1 VKARWVII
9 AAGSLAVAGAA
20 AYVVRLDRMVTREF
34 KGRHWTL
41 PAQVYAAPLELYAG
55 LPLSPGDI
63 EATLRRLGY
72 RRVAAQVRTGTYR
85 EADGQ
90 FEVGLRAT
98 RFAEGARAAE
108 TLYIATSGG
117 TIASLRDAQGRTVPI
132 IRLDPLLIGSIF
144 PIHGEDRIV
153 VTPSE
158 VPPLLPRALVAVEDR
173 DFYTNIG
180 IDPTAMLRALWVDL
194 RAGAIKQGGSTLTQ
208 QLVKSI
214 YLSPRRT
221 LWRKIR
227 EAIMAVSLEMHFS
240 KSDLMNTYINEIHLG
255 QDGNRAID
263 GFGLASEF
271 YFGTP
276 LDELDVDQIA
286 TLVALVRGPSYYNPR
301 RHPQRTLAR
310 RNLVLREMSEQ
321 HVITAAAAAQ
331 AQMRPLGV
339 TAKSEGAYY
348 PAYLDLVRA
357 TLRRDYP
364 EQELTETGLRVFTN
378 LDPRVQADAERI
390 LEQRLTYLDR
400 LHRHKGGPL
409 EGAVVVT
416 APQSGDVIAVVGG
429 RDSGFDGFNR
439 ALDGYRE
446 IGSLVKPFVYLA
458 AMESGRYNPTSIID
472 DEPVSIRLSNG
483 RVWRPKNYTRENYG
497 PVPLVRALAD
507 SLNDASVNLGM
518 DVGLDKVIH
527 VLQQFGLTRTPP
539 EDPSLLLGA
548 IGLSPLEVAQ
558 LYGGLANGG
567 FRTELRAVRAVI
579 SADGKPLKAFQVEL
593 QAVAPA
599 AAVYEV
605 DSMLEQV
612 VEQGTGRPARAI
624 LPPGLVVAGKT
635 GTGPDLRDSWFA
647 GFSGDQLAVV
657 WVGYDDDSPTH
668 YTGESGALS
677 IWSRLMAETATSSWS
692 EPMPDSLE
700 DVTID
705 FDTGFSAG
713 ARCSDDLVMLPVPAG
728 TPPPPLKPGCSGAP
742 LGATLQGAA
751 HQLLH
756 RVVRALA
763 GLVH

>member
-1 VKARWVII
+1 M
-9 AAGSLAVAGAA
+9 AGAA

-34 KGRHWTL
+34 RARHWTL

-55 LPLSPGDI
+55 LPLSRDDV
-63 EATLRRLGY
+63 ETTLRRLGY
-72 RRVAAQVRTGTYR
+72 RRVTGDVRTGTFR
-85 EADGQ
+85 ESDGR
-90 FEVGLRAT
+90 FEVGLRPA
-98 RFAEGARAAE
+98 RFADTTRPAE
-108 TLYIATSGG
+108 TLYITTSGG
-117 TIASLRDAQGRTVPI
+117 TITALEDAQRRPVPI

-144 PIHGEDRIV
+144 PIHGQDRIV

-180 IDPTAMLRALWVDL
+180 IDPTAMLRALWVDV
-194 RAGAIKQGGSTLTQ
+194 RAGAIRQGGSTLTQ

-240 KSDLMNTYINEIHLG
+240 KADLMNTYINEIHLG

-263 GFGLASEF
+263 GFGLAAEF

-301 RHPQRTLAR
+301 RHPQRTLDR
-310 RNLVLREMSEQ
+310 RNLVLREMAEQ
-321 HVITAAAAAQ
+321 HVITPAAAAA
-331 AQMRPLGV
+331 AEARPLGV
-339 TAKSEGAYY
+339 TAKTEGAYY
-348 PAYLDLVRA
+348 PAYLDLVRE

-364 EQELTETGLRVFTN
+364 EQELTEQGLKVFTN
-378 LDPRVQADAERI
+378 LDPRVQADAETI
-390 LEQRLTYLDR
+390 LEQRLSYLDR

-409 EGAVVVT
+409 EGAIVVT

-439 ALDGYRE
+439 ALDGYRP

-483 RVWRPKNYTRENYG
+483 KIWRPRNFSRENFG
-497 PVPLVRALAD
+497 PVPLVRALAE

-518 DVGLDKVIH
+518 DVGLDKVIE
-527 VLQQFGLTRTPP
+527 VLKQFGLTQTPP

-567 FRTELRAVRAVI
+567 FRTQLRAVRAVI
-579 SADGKPLKAFQVEL
+579 SADGQPLKAFPVEL
-593 QAVAPA
+593 QPVAPA

-612 VEQGTGRPARAI
+612 VEQGTGSSARAV

-635 GTGPDLRDSWFA
+635 GTGPELRDSWFA

-668 YTGESGALS
+668 FTGALGALS
-677 IWSRLMAETATSSWS
+677 VWSRLMAETAVSSWS
-692 EPMPDSLE
+692 APMPDSLE

-705 FDTGFSAG
+705 FDTGFG
-713 ARCSDDLVMLPVPAG
+713 ATAQCSNDLVILPVPMG
-728 TPPPPLKPGCSGAP
+728 TPPPPPMPGCPATPVGAK
-742 LGATLQGAA
+742 LQGAA
-751 HQLLH
+751 RNLLH
-756 RVVRALA
+756 EAARVLE